1 MTIPDPNPYPA
12 QTEREYMIC
21 ASSFWW
27 EGDAASLAKRW
38 QISVMELE
46 RILKGPYGPGSY
58 NG

>member
-1 MTIPDPNPYPA
+1 
-12 QTEREYMIC
+12 MIC
-21 ASSFWW
+21 ASSLWW

-38 QISVMELE
+38 QISVLELE